1 MSEDLIVL
9 AFEGSIQRLPALG
22 QLILGFAYA
31 PDVVIHEWDS
41 RRVTADMYLQPR
53 LIAPVLSRLEQD
65 LHMRQMRTLEIQG
78 LRYGMAWYIVRG
90 SIDKCVRD
98 FKQVFSRRRVRVFEV
113 S

>member
-1 MSEDLIVL
+1 
-9 AFEGSIQRLPALG
+9 
-22 QLILGFAYA
+22 
-31 PDVVIHEWDS
+31 
-41 RRVTADMYLQPR
+41 
-53 LIAPVLSRLEQD
+53 